1 MVQCHCFE
9 RRPDN
14 YENKTATYTFL
25 QSGRNDN
32 HVGNVTWTA
41 DDIDYFVP
49 MTWFFFEWRN
59 FTILLLVVLCHH
71 CNTHFQSV
79 AQWPK
84 NVTQRKHAGVW
95 VWFSDF
101 SIIGKSLNFGLLSPI
116 AQPWPK
122 LWGKGKKTT
131 INFSVFGF
139 IVFPMAILCRT
150 KKALGGADK
159 LGTASGKAVSQKRSW
174 STGSNADLHPL
185 RMGYNSQCGCWLAL
199 GPSQMSLIQKQGPK
213 PSS

>member
-1 MVQCHCFE
+1 MVQCNCFE

-49 MTWFFFEWRN
+49 MTWIFFEWRN
-59 FTILLLVVLCHH
+59 FTIILLVALCHH

-101 SIIGKSLNFGLLSPI
+101 SITGKSLNFGLLSPI

-122 LWGKGKKTT
+122 LWGNEKKRLIGAFLASLCSQWPFSAERKRILGERISWERPLGKQWAK
-131 INFSVFGF
+131 N
-139 IVFPMAILCRT
+139 
-150 KKALGGADK
+150 ALGVLDQMRI
-159 LGTASGKAVSQKRSW
+159 SI
-174 STGSNADLHPL
+174 H
-185 RMGYNSQCGCWLAL
+185 CGWDIT
-199 GPSQMSLIQKQGPK
+199 PNVVVD
-213 PSS
+213 